1 MVSDDFC
8 LKTLIRPVIDF
19 PKPGVI
25 FRDITPLYQSPRAM
39 RVIADSFIE
48 RYVEADFSHI
58 GAMDA
63 RGFATAQS
71 RSWWLPAPWR
81 VRDTLLV
88 ALATMPLVVAVTA
101 R

>member
-1 MVSDDFC
+1 MNRP
-8 LKTLIRPVIDF
+8 IRGDATPGWAVG
-19 PKPGVI
+19 PGAQGGGYYKPIHPTV
-25 FRDITPLYQSPRAM
+25 A
-39 RVIADSFIE
+39 A
-48 RYVEADFSHI
+48 HI
-58 GAMDA
+58 GALTMGLLVRTLRAAAELAVAMDA